1 MISELVNT
9 CDNAG
14 TEARLREIAPM
25 FKHNWTMTSRYY
37 RNTDTEE
44 DVDEEER

>member
-1 MISELVNT
+1 M
-9 CDNAG
+9 
-14 TEARLREIAPM
+14 LRGIAPL

-44 DVDEEER
+44 DVDEEDR